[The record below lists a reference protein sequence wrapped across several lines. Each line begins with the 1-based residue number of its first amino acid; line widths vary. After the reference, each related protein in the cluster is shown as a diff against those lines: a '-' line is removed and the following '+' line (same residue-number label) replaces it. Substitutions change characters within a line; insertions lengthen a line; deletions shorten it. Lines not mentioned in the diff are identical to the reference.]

1 MKENDGR
8 DVRVGRS
15 ESGCAVPPGLGGGV
29 GRSRR
34 ERRDRVNWESL
45 KDTKI

>member
-8 DVRVGRS
+8 DERAGRS
-15 ESGCAVPPGLGGGV
+15 EFGCAVPPGLGGGV
-29 GRSRR
+29 DSSHRG
-34 ERRDRVNWESL
+34 RRDRVNWESL